1 MLQSM
6 GSQRIGHDL
15 ETAQQQKDRGD
26 QNDQKSGNSN
36 KRRVKGWESFCLK
49 KKKKRL
55 IKTAKYLSAWL
66 TEETYGP
73 SEKNEIIT

>member
-49 KKKKRL
+49 KKKKM
-55 IKTAKYLSAWL
+55 AN
-66 TEETYGP
+66 
-73 SEKNEIIT
+73 KNSQIFERMAHRRDIWPQ